1 MAKRMVG
8 AVSVE
13 HAVAEGVEQRL
24 ALAEQVCA
32 AHGARLTDLRRE
44 VLELILAANGP
55 LTAYVLLDQLQQS
68 RRAAPPTIY
77 RALDFL
83 LSQGL
88 IHKLERLNAFLACVD
103 TDPAPHSHAA
113 QFLIC
118 RICHSARELEDRAI
132 SHAVVHAA
140 EAIGFHPEHTTI
152 EIEGVCA
159 NCSKTLSQNS

>member
-1 MAKRMVG
+1 MG
-8 AVSVE
+8 AVSLD
-13 HAVAEGVEQRL
+13 HAVAEGVANRL

-44 VLELILAANGP
+44 VLELILAAEGP
-55 LTAYVLLDQLQQS
+55 LTAYALLDQLQQS

-83 LSQGL
+83 MEQGL
-88 IHKLERLNAFLACVD
+88 IHKLERLNAFLACID
-103 TDPAPHSHAA
+103 SDPLSHNHAA

-118 RICHSARELEDRAI
+118 RNCHSVRELEDQGI
-132 SHAVVHAA
+132 SDAVVRAA
-140 EAIGFHPEHTTI
+140 EAIGFRPEHTTI

-159 NCSKTLSQNS
+159 LCARNLAK